1 MNELKL
7 MQNVLELEA
16 QSLLRAKDRLN
27 AESVVGLLQI
37 FEHLTRENGSL
48 IFCGVGKSGVVAKK
62 LSSTFASLGLHSYF
76 LHPTEALHGDLGRVR
91 STDAIVFI
99 SKSGTTEEIIKLLPF
114 ISIPEDR
121 RIGLI
126 GSLSNPIADVCKV
139 VLDVSVEKEA
149 CLNNQAPTTSS
160 TLAMAMG
167 DAMAVLWE
175 SYIGLS
181 KENFAVNHPG
191 GILGK
196 SLRIKVKDLII
207 PKDQCPILSET
218 AKLQDVILEMT
229 KFPVGGAAVL
239 APDGKLLGIVVE
251 GDIRRTFTK
260 SANNGLDTLVKDIMN
275 LQPISISED
284 QLAFEAL
291 ELMENGKRQIQ
302 ILPVLKDKTFV
313 GFLRLHDLLKEGFN
327 KSR

>member
-1 MNELKL
+1 MNELVL

-16 QSLLRAKDRLN
+16 ESILKARQKLN
-27 AESVVGLLQI
+27 AQTVKKLLTI
-37 FEHLTRENGSL
+37 YEHLTQENASL

-62 LSSTFASLGLHSYF
+62 LASTFASLGLHSYF

-99 SKSGTTEEIIKLLPF
+99 SKSGTTEEILKLLPF
-114 ISIPEDR
+114 ISIPKHL
-121 RIGLI
+121 RISLL
-126 GSLSNPIADVCKV
+126 GSMSNAIADQSEV

-181 KENFAVNHPG
+181 KENFAINHPG

-196 SLRIKVKDLII
+196 SLRIKVKDLAI
-207 PKDQCPILSET
+207 KVSECPTLKPSST
-218 AKLQDVILEMT
+218 LQDVILAMT
-229 KFPVGGAAVL
+229 KFPVGGAAVIN
-239 APDGKLLGIVVE
+239 DKQELLGILVE
-251 GDIRRTFTK
+251 GDIRRTLAK
-260 SANNGLDTLVKDIMN
+260 NNHDGLNTLVESIMN
-275 LQPISISED
+275 REPIAIQED
-284 QLAFEAL
+284 ELANVAL
-291 ELMENGKRQIQ
+291 ELMESGKRQIQ
-302 ILPVLKDKTFV
+302 VIPVLNGKIFV
-313 GFLRLHDLLKEGFN
+313 GFLRLHDLLKEGF
-327 KSR
+327 KSK